1 MDEGFKAGRQFSL
14 SAEEALS
21 YGIVAKIRPGAG
33 PVPEAVTDE
42 ELQTLAEKDQRVAAY
57 FAPVKQ
63 TEEVDPAAPVKA
75 ERDPATEENPAPVE
89 EGKAEEMIA
98 MLYDRFSKYPELMPG
113 LYVKLARTFS
123 PEIAACDFVAGMTD
137 RYAVRTFENI
147 FIPKGWN
154 T

>member
-1 MDEGFKAGRQFSL
+1 MIFDMLHNFMFD
-14 SAEEALS
+14 
-21 YGIVAKIRPGAG
+21 
-33 PVPEAVTDE
+33 AVYT
-42 ELQTLAEKDQRVAAY
+42 
-57 FAPVKQ
+57 
-63 TEEVDPAAPVKA
+63 
-75 ERDPATEENPAPVE
+75 NPACKSE